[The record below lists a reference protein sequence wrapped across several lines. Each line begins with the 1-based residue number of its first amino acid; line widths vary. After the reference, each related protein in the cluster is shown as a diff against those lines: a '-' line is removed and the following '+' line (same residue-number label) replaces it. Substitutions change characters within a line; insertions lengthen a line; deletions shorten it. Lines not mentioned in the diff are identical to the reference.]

1 MQDLSNKVSV
11 VTGGAMGIGKA
22 IALRLARDGS
32 DIAIVD
38 IAEEPGTKTATEIQA
53 MGRKGLFLKV
63 DVTQVNPVEAMVG
76 QVLATFGRL
85 DILVNS
91 AGILGPEAPIWE
103 YSVEDWDRVMNI
115 NMRGVFLCCRAA
127 IIPMLKE
134 RSGRIVNMA
143 SISGKEG
150 VPRLCAYS
158 ASKAA
163 VIAFTKVLAR
173 EVVKENIIVNSVAP
187 AQIETDLLLGMTNEK
202 REMLRSTIP
211 MGRSGKPDEVAA
223 LVKFLVSDE
232 CSFTTGQCFDLSGGR
247 AVY

>member
-1 MQDLSNKVSV
+1 
-11 VTGGAMGIGKA
+11 
-22 IALRLARDGS
+22 
-32 DIAIVD
+32 
-38 IAEEPGTKTATEIQA
+38 
-53 MGRKGLFLKV
+53 
-63 DVTQVNPVEAMVG
+63 
-76 QVLATFGRL
+76 
-85 DILVNS
+85 
-91 AGILGPEAPIWE
+91 
-103 YSVEDWDRVMNI
+103 
-115 NMRGVFLCCRAA
+115 
-127 IIPMLKE
+127 
-134 RSGRIVNMA
+134 MA

-150 VPRLCAYS
+150 VSKLCAYS

>member
-1 MQDLSNKVSV
+1 MQDLRNRISV

-22 IALRLARDGS
+22 IALRLASDGS
-32 DIAIVD
+32 DVAIVD
-38 IAEEPGTKTATEIQA
+38 IAEESGTKTATEIQA

-63 DVTQVNPVEAMVG
+63 DVTQWNPVDAMVG
-76 QVLATFGRL
+76 QVLGTFGRL
-85 DILVNS
+85 DILVNC

-103 YSVEDWDRVMNI
+103 YSIEDWDRVMNI
-115 NMRGVFLCCRAA
+115 NMRGVFLCCRAG
-127 IIPMLKE
+127 IIPMLKQ
-134 RSGRIVNMA
+134 RSGRIVNIA

-150 VPRLCAYS
+150 IPKLCAYS

-173 EVVKENIIVNSVAP
+173 EVVKENIIVNSIAP
-187 AQIETDLLLGMTNEK
+187 AQIETDLLLGMTSEK

-211 MGRSGKPDEVAA
+211 MGRSGKPHEVAA